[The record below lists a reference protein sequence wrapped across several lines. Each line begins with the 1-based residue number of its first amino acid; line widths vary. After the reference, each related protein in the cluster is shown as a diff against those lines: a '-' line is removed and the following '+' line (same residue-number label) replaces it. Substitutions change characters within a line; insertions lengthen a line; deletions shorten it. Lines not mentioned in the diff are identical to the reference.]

1 MSWFGRKG
9 AAPPVTPPRA
19 ATEPAAG
26 GESKAEDA
34 LLDSALDALGGVL
47 RTFGRYAFS
56 LEETTA
62 AVLGERY
69 ERWARHVLT
78 GAPPPDAT
86 EASRLRD
93 FRLLQ
98 RDFAERRKAEA
109 EHVRRVRE
117 LIWIVMN
124 GVRGA
129 LAHDA
134 AADARLSEP
143 LDRLRRVVASEAP
156 MAEVRTEVGA
166 AIAAIE
172 ETLATRQRDQA
183 RDLQTM
189 GGKLRGAR
197 SDLLA
202 GSVEGELCSLTRV
215 FTRGPFDRHLENA
228 SSLAD
233 LTGEVVTVLVV
244 DADQFKSVNECI
256 GREAGDRTLRALAD
270 AVVRVASRS
279 TDHVARIEDDAFGI
293 VLGDTGLADA
303 LKVAERVREAVRR
316 ISVQGL
322 DGGVSVSIGVAERQR
337 FEASTAWLGRALAA
351 LVAAKGQG
359 RDCLVVSQGT

>member
-1 MSWFGRKG
+1 VSWFGRRAG
-9 AAPPVTPPRA
+9 SPPQTPRA
-19 ATEPAAG
+19 TSEPAVTT
-26 GESKAEDA
+26 ESSADDA

-86 EASRLRD
+86 EASKARD
-93 FRLLQ
+93 FRSLQ
-98 RDFAERRKAEA
+98 RDFSERRKAEA

-117 LIWIVMN
+117 LIWTVMN

-156 MAEVRTEVGA
+156 MAEVRIEVGA

-183 RDLQTM
+183 RDLHTM

-202 GSVEGELCSLTRV
+202 GSAEGELCPLTRV
-215 FTRGPFDRHLENA
+215 FTRGPFERNLENA

-233 LTGEVVTVLVV
+233 LTAEVVTVLVV
-244 DADQFKSVNECI
+244 DADQYKAVNERV

-279 TDHVARIEDDAFGI
+279 TDHVARIDDDAFGV

-303 LKVAERVREAVRR
+303 QKVAERIREAVRR
-316 ISVQGL
+316 ILVPGI
-322 DGGVSVSIGVAERQR
+322 DGGVSVSIGLAERLR
-337 FEASTAWLGRALAA
+337 FEASAAWLGRAVSA
-351 LVAAKGQG
+351 LKAAKGQG
-359 RDCLVVSQGT
+359 RDRIVVAQGT